1 MASKSSP
8 LPLTETLRDLA
19 LLLACDIDFSS
30 FLPASKDSTDVAAN
44 TTDADKAVQRAFE
57 FVKVARSAL
66 KILNREEVEKQ
77 GARVEH
83 VRGMLEDVIQGLQT
97 A

>member
-19 LLLACDIDFSS
+19 LLRACDIDFSS
-30 FLPASKDSTDVAAN
+30 FLPASKDSPEGAAN
-44 TTDADKAVQRAFE
+44 TTDADKSVQRSFE
-57 FVKVARSAL
+57 FVKEARAAL